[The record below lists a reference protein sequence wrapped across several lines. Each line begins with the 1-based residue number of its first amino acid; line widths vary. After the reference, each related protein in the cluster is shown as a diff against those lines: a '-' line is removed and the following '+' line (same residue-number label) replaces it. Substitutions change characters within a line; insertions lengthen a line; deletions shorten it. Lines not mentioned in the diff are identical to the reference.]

1 MIPIANEPWKLF
13 SIRKKSSTTE
23 KQSFSKFA
31 VSEDLQDI
39 IGVKEV
45 FPLGQA
51 FKLLWKYIKEN
62 NLQDEN
68 NRRFIICDEKLE
80 KLTGKKKFNGTIEME
95 YFIQANLSDTI
106 VSLSITEFKRASGAI
121 FIFSLERVQT

>member
-1 MIPIANEPWKLF
+1 
-13 SIRKKSSTTE
+13 
-23 KQSFSKFA
+23 
-31 VSEDLQDI
+31 QDI

-51 FKLLWKYIKEN
+51 FKLFWKYIKEN

-106 VSLSITEFKRASGAI
+106 VSLSF
-121 FIFSLERVQT
+121 

>member
-13 SIRKKSSTTE
+13 SIRKSSTTE
-23 KQSFSKFA
+23 KSFSKFA

-106 VSLSITEFKRASGAI
+106 VSLSF
-121 FIFSLERVQT
+121 